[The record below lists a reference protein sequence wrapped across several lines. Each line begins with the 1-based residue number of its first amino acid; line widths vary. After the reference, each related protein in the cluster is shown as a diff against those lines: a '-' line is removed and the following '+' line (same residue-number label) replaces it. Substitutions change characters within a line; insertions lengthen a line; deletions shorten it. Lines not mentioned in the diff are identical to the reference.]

1 MTEEEHLLARIGE
14 LAGRHLRHD
23 HSLADPSLPEKVR
36 SIGAKIKMY
45 LRGPL
50 YVTLPHLL
58 LHTHIV
64 LVILMV
70 SSQLPMVV
78 EQGTYS
84 RTDLSSRTTATSR
97 VRHLWTRQRL
107 EILRSLAV
115 KIRILRLVVSPN
127 MEGVQ
132 RHGLVKTRFDRSLKD
147 EVNPSRQ
154 SSHPGKS
161 SSHSRSCT

>member
-1 MTEEEHLLARIGE
+1 
-14 LAGRHLRHD
+14 
-23 HSLADPSLPEKVR
+23 
-36 SIGAKIKMY
+36 MY
-45 LRGPL
+45 LRCPP
-50 YVTLPHLL
+50 YVTFPLLL

-70 SSQLPMVV
+70 FSQLPMAV

-115 KIRILRLVVSPN
+115 KI
-127 MEGVQ
+127 
-132 RHGLVKTRFDRSLKD
+132 
-147 EVNPSRQ
+147 
-154 SSHPGKS
+154 
-161 SSHSRSCT
+161 